1 MSRFAQLALV
11 LSLAINIGFG
21 LAWFSHRRV
30 PASPAPY
37 PRHDVHR
44 RMPGGEGFAPHTRG
58 VWASR
63 RARWLDRH
71 LHLDPERR
79 EALRSSL
86 LPFEP
91 EMADTRHRL
100 EEARKEF
107 AEELR
112 APVPNRDSVLVA
124 HEKISQLQTRLD
136 SLVTEALLKEAQVLR
151 PEERRRPG
159 AWFPR
164 RRGMNEGGRR

>member
-1 MSRFAQLALV
+1 MKRFTQLALA

-21 LAWFSHRRV
+21 LAWLGHRRA
-30 PASPAPY
+30 PASPAPF

-44 RMPGGEGFAPHTRG
+44 RMPGGEEFATRERG
-58 VWASR
+58 AWASR

-71 LHLDPERR
+71 LHLDPKRKE
-79 EALRSSL
+79 ELQSAL
-86 LPFEP
+86 LPLEP
-91 EMADTRHRL
+91 QMIDTRQRL

-107 AEELR
+107 ANELR
-112 APVPNRDSVLVA
+112 EPVPDRDSVLVA
-124 HEKISQLQTRLD
+124 HETISQLQTRLD
-136 SLVTEALLKEAQVLR
+136 SLVTEALLKEAEFLR

-164 RRGMNEGGRR
+164 RRGMNEGERR